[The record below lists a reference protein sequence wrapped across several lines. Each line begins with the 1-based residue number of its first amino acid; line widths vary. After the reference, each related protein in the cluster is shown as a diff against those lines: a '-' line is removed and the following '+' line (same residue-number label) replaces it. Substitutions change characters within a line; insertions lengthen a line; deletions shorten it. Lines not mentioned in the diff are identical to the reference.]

1 MAFAV
6 PIFSEG
12 FVLAHHEILPWSSL
26 PEVISDFGPVSKHD
40 NTARS
45 QTKKV
50 FDIVFTLQRKKE
62 KKFLSHYK

>member
-1 MAFAV
+1 MLKYSRITVCAFI
-6 PIFSEG
+6 P
-12 FVLAHHEILPWSSL
+12 HHEILPWSSL

-62 KKFLSHYK
+62 KKF